1 MKPVSAKML
10 LMAMVI
16 GGGFSSH
23 SALAQA
29 SAGRSPFQPEGTA
42 GSVAPPPTIGAPLE
56 LRGIVSTKSGFLYGI
71 FDPTKRQSAWVRMN
85 DPGSDFAVRS
95 HDEAND
101 TVTVDFQGRVMTL
114 ALKSAKVESM
124 APLPSP
130 AQVNSHRAPMPNQP
144 MQPSI
149 NPTAADEA
157 RRLEGVAAEVRR
169 RRMLRQAAAQNG
181 GQGAQPQMHQPP
193 MPTPQPGAQPS
204 PR

>member
-1 MKPVSAKML
+1 MT
-10 LMAMVI
+10 I
-16 GGGFSSH
+16 CGGLSHH

-29 SAGRSPFQPEGTA
+29 SSGRSPFQPEGTA
-42 GSVAPPPTIGAPLE
+42 GPVAPPPTIGAPLE

-71 FDPTKRQSAWVRMN
+71 FDPTKRQSAWVKMN
-85 DPGSDFAVRS
+85 DTGSDFAVRS

-101 TVTVDFQGRVMTL
+101 TVTVDYQGRVMTL

-130 AQVNSHRAPMPNQP
+130 AQVNSHRTPMPSQP
-144 MQPSI
+144 MQQTQPSI

-181 GQGAQPQMHQPP
+181 GQGAQPQMQQPP
-193 MPTPQPGAQPS
+193 MPAPQPGAQPS